1 MSGTLNHEINGA
13 LALCWLTLAGCSVTT
28 LLDRSRMDDLRE
40 VTPEV
45 SHILVIW
52 HPSTK
57 DSKDKRTE
65 GFHGTLMFF
74 RGDNPLSQKVA
85 NPAVVMLFNSIQ
97 KKAWTLH
104 RQYQFTPSAWKSHER
119 TTAIGTVYNIFVPGS
134 VAPGLGSHLGIR
146 IQHTSKSG
154 KTTFS
159 DLAEMVGDR
168 SQELRTH
175 E

>member
-13 LALCWLTLAGCSVTT
+13 LALLWITLAGCGVTT
-28 LLDRSRMDDLRE
+28 LLDRPRMDDVRE

-57 DSKDKRTE
+57 DSPDAITE

-97 KKAWTLH
+97 KNDWTLH

-134 VAPGLGSHLGIR
+134 VAPDSHLGIR

-159 DLAEMVGDR
+159 DLAEVAGDPG
-168 SQELRTH
+168 QELRTH